1 MDNTVQ
7 LLYSLFLRP
16 HSTSWLS
23 SWLWCREGEED
34 KPWDNR
40 NSLVGAHQHPP
51 SSIKDT
57 ILSNIWSEILTVPV
71 RVVRLKGRL
80 TGGVMS
86 SSKAGWTK
94 DSIALATP
102 RHRKTIVKLAVN
114 FIFSLLM
121 IVVWSLSLSLPTW
134 NTEEASEIPSQI
146 QSRETPAELYYTL
159 CTLPEATL
167 RNQQSEKLKE
177 V

>member
-1 MDNTVQ
+1 MQ

-23 SWLWCREGEED
+23 SWLCCREGEED

-40 NSLVGAHQHPP
+40 NSLVWSHQHPP
-51 SSIKDT
+51 SINDT
-57 ILSNIWSEILTVPV
+57 ILSNICSEILTVPE
-71 RVVRLKGRL
+71 RVVRLEGLL

-86 SSKAGWTK
+86 SSLAGWTK
-94 DSIALATP
+94 EFKASATL
-102 RHRKTIVKLAVN
+102 RNRNTIVKLAGN

-121 IVVWSLSLSLPTW
+121 IVVWSLSLPTW

-146 QSRETPAELYYTL
+146 QSRETPAELCYTL
-159 CTLPEATL
+159 CTLLEVTL
-167 RNQQSEKLKE
+167 GNQQSEKLRR